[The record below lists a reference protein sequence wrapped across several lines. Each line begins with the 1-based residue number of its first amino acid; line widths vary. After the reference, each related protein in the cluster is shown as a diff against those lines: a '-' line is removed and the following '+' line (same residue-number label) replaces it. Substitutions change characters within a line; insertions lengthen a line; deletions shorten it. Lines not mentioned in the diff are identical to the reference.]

1 MGRKLASRKQDV
13 LILTEANT
21 GVEYTQLETDV
32 LYAASPE
39 TIEAWELDTNHQA
52 KNELTGRYIQV
63 VSERSKKPLRIFKDS
78 PLLSGPSTEAIAS
91 QKQDAELA
99 FLNTKSQKNSML
111 VWIGI
116 ICAILAVIIGLIVL
130 LNLNQASNALAMA
143 LPLASVLTRRNG
155 KRKNEIATIADLK
168 PLQEIQT
175 GTILCI
181 LFIEKTHTWHYRQLD
196 KSLIPEDSTERK
208 LKGKTPVH
216 ILGLDKEV
224 KLWAIEPEN
233 TVKPN
238 DSPQDL
244 FLALQYEREVDEVYG
259 LSDSLGEKIKLGIF
273 FALCFFLLIILFLI
287 ATVAMGG

>member
-1 MGRKLASRKQDV
+1 MGRKLASRKQNV

-21 GVEYTQLETDV
+21 GVEYAQLETDV

-39 TIEAWELDTNHQA
+39 TIEAWELDTNQQA
-52 KNELTGRYIQV
+52 RDELTGRYIQV
-63 VSERSKKPLRIFKDS
+63 VSERSKKPLRIFKDR

-111 VWIGI
+111 IWIGI
-116 ICAILAVIIGLIVL
+116 ICVILAVIIGLIVL
-130 LNLNQASNALAMA
+130 LNLNQTSAFAMA
-143 LPLASVLTRRNG
+143 FPLTSLLTRRNG
-155 KRKNEIATIADLK
+155 KRKSEITTIADLE
-168 PLQEIQT
+168 PLQETRT
-175 GTILCI
+175 GIILCI
-181 LFIEKTHTWHYRQLD
+181 LFIEKTHTWQYRQLD

-208 LKGKTPVH
+208 LKGKKPVH
-216 ILGLDKEV
+216 ILNLDKEG

-259 LSDSLGEKIKLGIF
+259 LSESLGEKIKLGIF
-273 FALCFFLLIILFLI
+273 FVLCFFLLIILFLI